1 MNKRKV
7 IAFLI
12 GLFLTSTGFTQT
24 GLRKSITLNN
34 NWQSIADDANINAYK
49 GFEQI
54 GFNDKS
60 WKTVNV
66 PHNWDQYE
74 GYRRMLHG
82 NRHGYAWYRK
92 TFTTAAQK

>member
-12 GLFLTSTGFTQT
+12 GLLFTSTGYTQT
-24 GLRKSITLNN
+24 GLRKNTTLNE
-34 NWQSIADDANINAYK
+34 NWQSIADDHNINAYQ
-49 GFEQI
+49 GFERE
-54 GFNDKS
+54 GFNDKG
-60 WKTVNV
+60 WTKVNV

-82 NRHGYAWYRK
+82 NRHGYA
-92 TFTTAAQK
+92 